1 MEFIKKLIAY
11 LAFLLILGGIIAY
24 AYPLLTD
31 AGKDVSNDTVK
42 TIKDVGKIK

>member
-11 LAFLLILGGIIAY
+11 LAFLLLLGGVIAY
-24 AYPLLTD
+24 AYPLLTG

-42 TIKDVGKIK
+42 TINDVRNIK